1 MELDIDKK
9 TIYELIC
16 TAHRC
21 ILTKGNDC
29 PKVCTKALEM
39 VSSGVSKYC
48 LNFEADKLDDQKS
61 VLKVLLET
69 ITCAMTRECLMQP
82 SFLNAFI
89 NILALPQKVCHPEE
103 ADTVQGGRF

>member
-1 MELDIDKK
+1 
-9 TIYELIC
+9 
-16 TAHRC
+16 
-21 ILTKGNDC
+21 
-29 PKVCTKALEM
+29 M

-89 NILALPQKVCHPEE
+89 NIIALPQKVCHPEE